1 MDSEL
6 MIWQEGITMVQR
18 IMSKHKAQIELL
30 EKIRTMGDLDVV

>member
-18 IMSKHKAQIELL
+18 IMSKFGED
-30 EKIRTMGDLDVV
+30 TNYG